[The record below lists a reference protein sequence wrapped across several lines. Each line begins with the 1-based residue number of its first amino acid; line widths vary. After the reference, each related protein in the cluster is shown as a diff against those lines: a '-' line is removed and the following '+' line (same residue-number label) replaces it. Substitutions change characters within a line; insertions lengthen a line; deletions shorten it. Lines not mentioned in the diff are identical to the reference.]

1 MPLFSFVWE
10 YNNQPIQ
17 VLAADIAALSVNT
30 GKFLPVS
37 TGYSFIDSPLKTNAG
52 VGSPV
57 VLWGNFE
64 GQDDGLLLQ
73 PSAGKY
79 YFGAYEVGSGQ
90 GNRTYLEVDDA
101 GGNFSFFAA
110 GPGPAPVK
118 FGVDSINSCLTATG
132 LDAAT
137 AGAAAGLYL
146 TVRVN
151 NIPYKIQLLNN

>member
-37 TGYSFIDSPLKTNAG
+37 TGFSFIDSPLKTNAG

-57 VLWGNFE
+57 QLWGNFE
-64 GQDDGLLLQ
+64 GQDDAIFAQ
-73 PSAGKY
+73 PSSGKY
-79 YFGAYEVGSGQ
+79 YFGAYEPASGL
-90 GNRTYLEVDDA
+90 GNRSRIEVDDSS
-101 GGNFSFFAA
+101 GTIDFKSS
-110 GPGPAPVK
+110 GPNVVR
-118 FGVDSINSCLTATG
+118 FGVDSTNQCLHANG
-132 LDAAT
+132 VDAAT
-137 AGAAAGLYL
+137 AGVSANLYL

-151 NIPYKIQLLNN
+151 NTPYKIELLNN